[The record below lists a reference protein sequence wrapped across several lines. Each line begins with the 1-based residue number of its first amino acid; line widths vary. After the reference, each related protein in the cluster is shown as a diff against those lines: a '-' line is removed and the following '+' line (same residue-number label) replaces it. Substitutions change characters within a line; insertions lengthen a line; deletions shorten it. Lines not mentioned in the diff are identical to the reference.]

1 MLATP
6 GDVLH
11 DERLGKET
19 EVLDMDDIVIG
30 LLEERAKQLGAK
42 IGNVNSGP
50 WNNFDYA
57 EGLKYELMGKGHIRF
72 YNPKHAP
79 EKAYIDF
86 INVRPKSVVS
96 RNYEEPV
103 LSNVEVTDLNSS
115 TIINNSESLKITRSY
130 TVSEEETKS
139 VNEEAGVEVGLALR
153 QLVGYG
159 GLTSPVKGETEIT
172 LNINAHYNKSWGV
185 ANTESKEVSNQIVVP
200 PKTEAIIT
208 TQKSVSDFKQRCN
221 FICDLDFE
229 TNMFSAGAYQFTFEY
244 ANDLIEALCGKGVY
258 NGKNETDAFIKKW
271 RNAPLNREEINTIFS
286 PVTVRVSS
294 DVEFSNA
301 STGQITLTE
310 RKI

>member
-1 MLATP
+1 
-6 GDVLH
+6 
-11 DERLGKET
+11 
-19 EVLDMDDIVIG
+19 MDDIVIG

-42 IGNVNSGP
+42 IGNTNGGP
-50 WNNFDYA
+50 WNNFNYA

-72 YNPKHAP
+72 YNPKHEP

-86 INVRPKSVVS
+86 KNVRPKSVVS

-103 LSNVEVTDLNSS
+103 LSNVEITDLNSS
-115 TIINNSESLKITRSY
+115 KIINNSENLEITRSY

-159 GLTSPVKGETEIT
+159 GAVSPVSGETEIT

-185 ANTESKEVSNQIVVP
+185 ENTESKEVSNEIVVP

-229 TNMFSAGAYQFTFEY
+229 TNMFSAGSYQFTFEY

-271 RNAPLNREEINTIFS
+271 RNAPLSREEISNIFS

-294 DVEFSNA
+294 DVEFSNS